1 MQSAYPA
8 QVRTEQL
15 SDTAGI
21 LQGRAGDR
29 KAWVSAVLAANW
41 AAAAKAREAL
51 SAALPE
57 AQRGRA
63 DADAALYAEPQVG
76 TSCSGDGGDRGLV
89 VSVSQIMCISASKAS

>member
-1 MQSAYPA
+1 M
-8 QVRTEQL
+8 RTEQL
-15 SDTAGI
+15 GDTAGI

-63 DADAALYAEPQVG
+63 DADAALYAEPQVA
-76 TSCSGDGGDRGLV
+76 TSCSGDGGDQGR
-89 VSVSQIMCISASKAS
+89 SKTSHRSCASQPRRPAEPASYKP